1 MERVKTISHE
11 GKEIIFL
18 DFANCKTEEM
28 LQVIAE
34 GAKLIQAQPPKSV
47 LALSDFTNSSTDP
60 SLLSAFRA
68 FTAGNEPYIK
78 ASAIVGLSRIAEI
91 FYDII
96 IKFTRRNV
104 TIFANADQAKAW
116 LIAQ

>member
-1 MERVKTISHE
+1 MERAKSILYE
-11 GKEIIFL
+11 GKQIIIL
-18 DFANCKTEEM
+18 DFANCKTEET

-34 GAKLIQAQPPKSV
+34 GAKLIHAQPLKSALV
-47 LALSDFTNSSTDP
+47 LSDFTNSSTDP

-68 FTAGNEPYIK
+68 FTAGNEPYVK
-78 ASAIVGLSRIAEI
+78 ASAIVGLGRIAEI

-96 IKFTRRNV
+96 MKFTRRTV
-104 TIFANADQAKAW
+104 PIFGDADQAKAW